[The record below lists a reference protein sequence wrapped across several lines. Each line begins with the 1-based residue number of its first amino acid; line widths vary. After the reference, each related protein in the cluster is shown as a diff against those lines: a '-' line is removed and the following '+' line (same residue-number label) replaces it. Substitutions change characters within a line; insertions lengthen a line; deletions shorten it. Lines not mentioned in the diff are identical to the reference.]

1 MPSAII
7 AQVALD
13 FDSRRHR
20 RATSIIRTAILFQAT
35 LSFRPVVRVTVGF
48 LFSHKAAGSRRGFI
62 GLGTRTFFSVWPR
75 TLV

>member
-7 AQVALD
+7 ARVALD

-20 RATSIIRTAILFQAT
+20 RATSMIRTAILFQAT
-35 LSFRPVVRVTVGF
+35 LSFRPVVVRVTVGF

-62 GLGTRTFFSVWPR
+62 GHGT
-75 TLV
+75 